1 MANFPTW
8 LAVVALALRDP
19 EGRVLLQQRPP
30 GKHHA
35 GLWEFPGGKV
45 EMGENPQDA
54 LVREV
59 EEELALGLHPASLRL
74 VGSAR
79 HAGPPAI
86 VLELYTATR
95 WSGEPEGLEG
105 QAWDWFS
112 LPEAAQ
118 LPLAP
123 LDREL
128 LAQLAG

>member
-1 MANFPTW
+1 
-8 LAVVALALRDP
+8 
-19 EGRVLLQQRPP
+19 
-30 GKHHA
+30 
-35 GLWEFPGGKV
+35 
-45 EMGENPQDA
+45 MGENPRDA

-59 EEELALGLHPASLRL
+59 EEELALGLLPAALRS

-79 HAGPPAI
+79 NAGPPAI

-95 WSGEPEGLEG
+95 WSGEPAGLEG
-105 QAWDWFS
+105 QAWEWFS
-112 LPEAAQ
+112 LREAAK